1 MQNGDI
7 QKENKKS
14 YKMPVILV
22 VVWVLII
29 MLFGYGIWQDKS
41 DESSNDISFEETTI
55 APAANTNTTP
65 ADNMTDEQKNQAR
78 IRDSMRLSHM
88 RMLQSILQ
96 SYYDDNEYYPEY
108 IKNLVPDYLESLPQN
123 PGPGGRAYVY
133 TGIGSKP
140 YSFYDMSYVLEVG
153 ADGIG
158 SGMHI
163 MSPSGIATP

>member
-1 MQNGDI
+1 
-7 QKENKKS
+7 
-14 YKMPVILV
+14 MPVILV
-22 VVWVLII
+22 VVWVFII
-29 MLFGYGIWQDKS
+29 VLFGYSLWQDKS
-41 DESSNDISFEETTI
+41 DESSDDTFFEETTI
-55 APAANTNTTP
+55 VPAINTNTRL

-88 RMLQSILQ
+88 RMLQSTFQ

-108 IKNLVPDYLESLPQN
+108 IENLVPDYLESLPQN
-123 PGPGGRAYVY
+123 PGPGGQAYVY

-140 YSFYDMSYVLEVG
+140 FSYYDMSYVLEVG

-158 SGMHI
+158 PGMHI